1 MYERGNKEKRGEMKM
16 IIDRIFNDGD
26 NIANTLDRYAKNY
39 SLNETERQQEET
51 DLATRNWLRSVTE
64 NIEEFNLYHNYYN
77 RLKKMLKE

>member
-1 MYERGNKEKRGEMKM
+1 M